1 LVEGRRSDRLQESE
15 GGKEA
20 LPIID
25 SYLVHLKSWPE
36 IKKRLEEGETLASV
50 TKWLKASE
58 TEVHDKSDDAVMKAL
73 SRVRTSLRDAK
84 TKTLVQVEAQIA
96 KERIG
101 ELAAMP
107 ESAPKRKQGYVDVL
121 EKLEELI
128 ETQMSRIAMGRAI
141 EEKVK
146 YLIKTLTGDI
156 AEARELLK
164 TAFEVQQE
172 LHIQPRRPIDM
183 RVAKAEAMPF
193 EARQRIGRALD
204 LIRQRMKQAGV
215 KEPNLD
221 EAAKIAMAEAMDI
234 AEVPD
239 TEGDVI
245 DVLPTDASPT
255 EGVPKAAIP
264 MTLIEGK
271 VSVQS
276 EASQELP
283 FEE

>member
-1 LVEGRRSDRLQESE
+1 MQELEEGQ
-15 GGKEA
+15 GV
-20 LPIID
+20 PQIID
-25 SYLVHLKSWPE
+25 SYLVHLTNWPE
-36 IKKRLEEGETLASV
+36 VKKRLEEGETLSSV
-50 TKWLKASE
+50 TKWLKESDPDVAL
-58 TEVHDKSDDAVMKAL
+58 KSDDAVMKAL
-73 SRVRTSLRDAK
+73 SRVRASLRDAK
-84 TKTLVQVEAQIA
+84 ARTMVQAEALMT
-96 KERIG
+96 KERIE

-107 ESAPKRKQGYVDVL
+107 ESAKERKKGYVDVL

-128 ETQMSRIAMGRAI
+128 ETQMARIAMGRGI

-255 EGVPKAAIP
+255 EGVPKAVIP

-271 VSVQS
+271 EAVVQ
-276 EASQELP
+276 EGADELP